1 MAMGDS
7 LIGVVDGMNK
17 HGLVVSL
24 TFGGRKVVGDG
35 FGIPFILRYVLEFCK
50 TLEEAVAALQRIPSH
65 MSYNI
70 MLMNREGKHRLVQ
83 VAPDRPAVVTDLSA
97 STNHQGLVDWPDHAA
112 FTNTIERELY
122 LIDMLA
128 REDFTSE
135 QIVNEFLKA
144 PLFNRKYSRGF
155 GTIYTAVYRPMESA
169 MELRWPGI
177 KLRQT
182 FEKFQEG
189 VTTITYSESLGS
201 SATDVIP
208 ASKLQEDYN
217 GAVEAYWSAYGRSW
231 SESKHAATGDYYTYS
246 ETESMK
252 SLSTRIQ
259 ELVAQMD
266 SVAKGEG
273 TYDGPNNEDVAKIA
287 LTKK

>member
-1 MAMGDS
+1 
-7 LIGVVDGMNK
+7 
-17 HGLVVSL
+17 
-24 TFGGRKVVGDG
+24 
-35 FGIPFILRYVLEFCK
+35 
-50 TLEEAVAALQRIPSH
+50 
-65 MSYNI
+65 
-70 MLMNREGKHRLVQ
+70 
-83 VAPDRPAVVTDLSA
+83 
-97 STNHQGLVDWPDHAA
+97 
-112 FTNTIERELY
+112 
-122 LIDMLA
+122 
-128 REDFTSE
+128 
-135 QIVNEFLKA
+135 
-144 PLFNRKYSRGF
+144 
-155 GTIYTAVYRPMESA
+155 

-182 FEKFQEG
+182 FGKFQEG

-208 ASKLQEDYN
+208 ASQLQEDYN

-266 SVAKGEG
+266 SVAKEEG
-273 TYDGPNNEDVAKIA
+273 TYDGPKAEEVVKMRV
-287 LTKK
+287 TKK